1 MRERRN
7 LDRWGFECFENVGN
21 ENVGFLRRNVNF
33 PKATQRSLSSLSL
46 SLSLSLFGFFSFGGA
61 NSLTFATPFLKVY
74 TLERRDDDYIR
85 QTRRAAAVKLITL
98 LKDQ

>member
-1 MRERRN
+1 MLVFCDET
-7 LDRWGFECFENVGN
+7 LT
-21 ENVGFLRRNVNF
+21 F
-33 PKATQRSLSSLSL
+33 PKQAKDHWALSL